1 MMDQPQTY
9 SISQMHSEFAVTPRT
24 LRYYEELGLLQ
35 PERRGQHRLYHERD
49 RVRLR
54 LVLRGRRLGFSLAQI
69 REMID
74 LYDIDPSERRQLERT
89 VEYGRRRIG
98 ELERKRA
105 EIDTALAELRGRE
118 AWCRGALA
126 AIEAA
131 ADPGQR
137 PAATAS

>member
-1 MMDQPQTY
+1 MIDQPETY
-9 SISQMHSEFAVTPRT
+9 SISQLRSEFAVTPRT

-35 PERRGQHRLYHERD
+35 PERRGRRRLYHERD

-54 LVLRGRRLGFSLAQI
+54 LVLRGRRLGFSLAAI

-74 LYDIDPSERRQLERT
+74 LYDVDPSERLQLERT
-89 VEYGRRRIG
+89 IEHGRRRVR
-98 ELERKRA
+98 ELERRRA
-105 EIDTALAELRGRE
+105 EIDAALAELRGRE

-131 ADPGQR
+131 SDPDAR
-137 PAATAS
+137 PAVAAG